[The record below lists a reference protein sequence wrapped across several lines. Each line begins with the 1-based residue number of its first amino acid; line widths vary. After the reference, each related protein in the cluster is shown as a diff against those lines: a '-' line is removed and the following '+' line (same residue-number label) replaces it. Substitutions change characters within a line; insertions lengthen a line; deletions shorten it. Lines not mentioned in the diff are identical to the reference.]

1 MGILAG
7 SNSTVINSGTLNV
20 GTEEGRKDGSN
31 GTGLVGIK
39 GTGNTVVNNTA
50 SGVINVWAD
59 KSSAFGGTM
68 KQLINNGTVNL
79 YGDDSAFY
87 ADDYKG
93 PSAEHAAD
101 IMAPTPTTPGG
112 QGEVPVSLAGYVVGT
127 NASGSAGTLNA
138 SGVSLNGVQIDTGF
152 TAGTAAR
159 QVTFTDVVKGENLHN
174 VDAIKS
180 TSVVWKAESHLNE
193 KGHVDVTMTKNNYA
207 DVSTDKQVTGIAEA
221 LDKAYTNNTL
231 FRSLN
236 LKTVDELNRALGQIS
251 GNQATTAFNG
261 ARILGSRFERLAT
274 EATPLGNGMAFNAIT
289 RNDIRSEL
297 GNKARFNMFAL
308 KQAFSATENQNVEI
322 GYGIARLN
330 GSGSEQAGDNGL
342 TGGWSQFM
350 SLKHEL
356 MFGDDYSLTNHL
368 RYDRHD
374 LKSSRLI
381 QYGDI
386 TRTALSD
393 TRQHYLEFK
402 TEGRKEVQLSENV
415 TLSPS
420 RHTVNESMREHGA
433 GDFNLKLGQST
444 KTATDA
450 VAGISMSYSG
460 NNGLK
465 LSARIEGGPNISFLK
480 SDRKGTLQG
489 AEGVAFSTDDG
500 QRGGGINGLADV
512 GVNYTTANSNL
523 SFNTYYWQEDGLR
536 DKGLMLNYNYRF

>member
-1 MGILAG
+1 
-7 SNSTVINSGTLNV
+7 
-20 GTEEGRKDGSN
+20 
-31 GTGLVGIK
+31 
-39 GTGNTVVNNTA
+39 VNNTA

-79 YGDDSAFY
+79 YGYYSSFY

-93 PSAEHAAD
+93 PSAEHTAD
-101 IMAPTPTTPGG
+101 ITAPAPTTPGG
-112 QGEVPVSLAGYVVGT
+112 QGSVPGFGITAPAPTVPGGQGDVPVSLAGYVVGT
-127 NASGSAGTLNA
+127 NANGTAGTLNVSRA
-138 SGVSLNGVQIDTGF
+138 SLNGVQIDTGF

-159 QVTFTDVVKGENLHN
+159 QVTFTDVVKGANLQN
-174 VDAIKS
+174 VDAIES
-180 TSVVWKAESHLNE
+180 TSIVWKAESHLNE

-221 LDKAYTNNTL
+221 LDKSYTNNTL

-261 ARILGSRFERLAT
+261 ARILGSRFERLTT
-274 EATPLGNGMAFNAIT
+274 EASPLGNGMAFNVIT
-289 RNDIRSEL
+289 RNDIRAEL
-297 GNKARFNMFAL
+297 GNKARFDMFAL
-308 KQAFSATENQNVEI
+308 KQAFSVTKNQNVEI

-330 GSGSEQAGDNGL
+330 GNGSEQAGDNGL

-350 SLKHEL
+350 SLKHQL
-356 MFGDDYSLTNHL
+356 TFGDDYSLTNHL

-420 RHTVNESMREHGA
+420 VGVKFRHTVNESMREHGA

-465 LSARIEGGPNISFLK
+465 LSAKLEGGPNISFLK

-489 AEGVAFSTDDG
+489 AEGAAFSTDDG
-500 QRGGGINGLADV
+500 QRGGGINGLADA